1 MQSLMNDGVVDM
13 NEEVFQEIRSVITTI
28 SILQSRESAFRQE
41 LDFFN
46 QSWKDASE
54 EACRIL
60 FIGAFKR
67 LEHEVMFLCIEVYSL
82 HRGIAK
88 QSSLRSKVITQNG
101 KLLSK
106 VDKTPG
112 DENSYQCLGIIG
124 SHGKRDCTT
133 EEKND
138 MIQEMQKEECKN
150 RKEIKDDFGITSH
163 RHDEIN
169 EWFNQVLDEDILST
183 LHNYRD
189 KFAHRLDNLENLKLE
204 QNIGSPDNVEKI
216 LDVVSTVLDKYKRC
230 FQDILGY
237 TRSESFTGFDHF
249 EYDSLSRLKLALS
262 LETEKEE
269 LQIIEKVSISET
281 PSTIN

>member
-1 MQSLMNDGVVDM
+1 MEDLMNDGVVDM

-41 LDFFN
+41 LEFFN

-54 EACRIL
+54 EACKIL

-82 HRGIAK
+82 HEGIAK
-88 QSSLRSKVITQNG
+88 KRSLCSKVIMQNG
-101 KLLSK
+101 KLLSQ

-112 DENSYQCLGIIG
+112 DENTYECLGIIG

-138 MIQEMQKEECKN
+138 MIQEIQKEEYES
-150 RKEIKDDFGITSH
+150 RKKIRDDFGITSH
-163 RHDEIN
+163 NHDEIN
-169 EWFNQVLDEDILST
+169 EWFNQVLDEDISSKLDC
-183 LHNYRD
+183 YRN
-189 KFAHRLDNLENLKLE
+189 KFAHRLNNLENLKLE

-216 LDVVSTVLDKYKRC
+216 LDVVSTVLDKYKC
-230 FQDILGY
+230 CLQDILGY
-237 TRSESFTGFDHF
+237 TRSELFLGIENFK
-249 EYDSLSRLKLALS
+249 YDSLSRLKLADHYRAKALAYI
-262 LETEKEE
+262 EE
-269 LQIIEKVSISET
+269 E
-281 PSTIN
+281 

>member
-1 MQSLMNDGVVDM
+1 M

-28 SILQSRESAFRQE
+28 SILQSRERVFRQE

-67 LEHEVMFLCIEVYSL
+67 LEHEIMFLCIEVYSL
-82 HRGIAK
+82 HEGIAK
-88 QSSLRSKVITQNG
+88 KRSLYSKVIRQNG
-101 KLLSK
+101 KLLSQ

-138 MIQEMQKEECKN
+138 MIQKEEYKN
-150 RKEIKDDFGITSH
+150 REEIRDNSGITSH
-163 RHDEIN
+163 NHDEIN

-183 LHNYRD
+183 LNEYRQ

-216 LDVVSTVLDKYKRC
+216 LDVVSTVLDKYKCC
-230 FQDILGY
+230 FQDIIVY
-237 TRSESFTGFDHF
+237 TRSELFTGFDHF

-281 PSTIN
+281 PSTTN